1 MSGFDVPDGVG
12 LGGFAYFYNLTVQ
25 LEGADT
31 VTVVRGNVEGAASA
45 PLDVPRLI
53 DGAVVAGGG
62 GNLEEIDVLQAFD
75 PDNHSNARVLTVR
88 IPGLGGHLGEVQPS
102 VLAPHGGDVAYHVEN
117 HLAILVGSGI
127 DLDVVTGAG
136 FPDNGNHVTLLE
148 GFSAGSLYQL
158 RGRNPLL
165 GDHDS
170 LNLLAFLNLLGVL
183 PLNLLAFDPESLPCR
198 DDFVTLQA
206 PGHVIRTVETSP
218 LSISG
223 ALESLVK
230 IRCGASLT
238 GINRLLLGDLHA
250 NAPTLLQPL
259 VHVHAPGG
267 RVGILHAQLQG
278 EGQRP
283 AGDHQGCDE
292 SVLSHVCSFF
302 IKIGWC
308 RSGMP
313 ILFSFW
319 LFVFPIY
326 SIVSFAFYTFIGI
339 YIYTVFRMTL

>member
-31 VTVVRGNVEGAASA
+31 VTVVRGNVEGADSA

-62 GNLEEIDVLQAFD
+62 GNLEGIDVLQALD
-75 PDNHSNARVLTVR
+75 PDNHGDTRVLIVR
-88 IPGLGGHLGEVQPS
+88 ISGLGGHLGEIQPS
-102 VLAPHGGDVAYHVEN
+102 VFAPLGGDVAYHVEN
-117 HLAILVGSGI
+117 HLAIVVGSSI
-127 DLDVVTGAG
+127 NLDVMTGAG
-136 FPDNGNHVTLLE
+136 FPDNGNQITLLE
-148 GFSAGSLYQL
+148 GFGAGSLYQL

-198 DDFVTLQA
+198 DNFVTLQA
-206 PGHVIRTVETSP
+206 PGHVIRTVETSL
-218 LSISG
+218 LSVSG
-223 ALESLVK
+223 ALESLVE

-238 GINRLLLGDLHA
+238 GIDRLLFGDLHA

-259 VHVHAPGG
+259 VYVHAPGG
-267 RVGILHAQLQG
+267 RIGILHA
-278 EGQRP
+278 
-283 AGDHQGCDE
+283 
-292 SVLSHVCSFF
+292 
-302 IKIGWC
+302 
-308 RSGMP
+308 
-313 ILFSFW
+313 
-319 LFVFPIY
+319 
-326 SIVSFAFYTFIGI
+326 
-339 YIYTVFRMTL
+339 